1 MKISIIGCGM
11 VGSSIAYAS
20 IIKGLSDELVLVDM
34 NKDLAKGHAEDLS
47 DGIPYIK
54 QVKIS
59 GGDYNLTSNSDIIII
74 TAGKAQKTDQSRLDL
89 VLDNSKIMKSIVYEC
104 LKYSINP
111 IIIVVSNPVDI
122 LTYIAWKS
130 SGLDRSRVFGTG
142 TTLDTA
148 RLRYHLAEE
157 FNINAKS
164 IHAYVIGEHGDS
176 EIVNW
181 STANIAGI
189 PLYDICGDCPFSH
202 KRNLY
207 FNKIYEKTR
216 NKAYK
221 IIKRKGSTYYGIGL
235 STSRLL
241 EAIITNENSV
251 LTVSSIHDKY
261 FDMKDIPFSLPTI
274 INKSGIKKVLN
285 INLDKKEQNSLK
297 NSLRIIE
304 SSINSLNDY

>member
-20 IIKGLSDELVLVDM
+20 IIKGLVDELVLVDM
-34 NKDLAKGHAEDLS
+34 NTELAKGHAEDLS

-54 QVKIS
+54 QVKIL

-74 TAGKAQKTDQSRLDL
+74 TAGKAQKPDQSRLDL
-89 VLDNSKIMKSIVYEC
+89 VKVNSEIMKSIINEC
-104 LKYSINP
+104 LKYSSNP

-122 LTYIAWKS
+122 LTYIAWKT
-130 SGLDRSRVFGTG
+130 SGLDKSRVFGTG

-148 RLRYHLAEE
+148 RLKYNLAEE

-176 EIVNW
+176 EIINW
-181 STANIAGI
+181 STANIAGVS
-189 PLYDICGDCPFSH
+189 LFDICEDCPFSN

-221 IIKRKGSTYYGIGL
+221 IIKSKGSTYYGIGL

-241 EAIITNENSV
+241 EAIINNENSV
-251 LTVSSIHDKY
+251 LTVSSVHDEY
-261 FDMKDIPFSLPTI
+261 FDMKNIPFSLPTV
-274 INKSGIKKVLN
+274 INKNGIKKVLN
-285 INLDKKEQNSLK
+285 INLDNKEKSFLKQSLK
-297 NSLRIIE
+297 IIE